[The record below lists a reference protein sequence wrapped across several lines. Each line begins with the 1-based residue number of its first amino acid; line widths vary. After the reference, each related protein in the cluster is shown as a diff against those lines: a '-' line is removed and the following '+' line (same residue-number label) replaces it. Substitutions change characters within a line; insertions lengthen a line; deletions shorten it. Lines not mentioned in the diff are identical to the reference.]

1 MQSLR
6 VARLREAHPRCGAR
20 CGEPFRTPVLHP
32 IELSEPL
39 AHVTPGTGF
48 SIAMPGRPGAPGDT
62 VRLGHRPRRA
72 GAPRS
77 PNRPPHASPTGECER
92 PHRSLRIA
100 FAKTIE
106 RAPSM

>member
-48 SIAMPGRPGAPGDT
+48 SIAMPGRPGAP
-62 VRLGHRPRRA
+62 
-72 GAPRS
+72 RS

-92 PHRSLRIA
+92 PYRSLRIA